1 MSKSQMIDT
10 MTSALGGRAAEQ
22 IVFNEVWTG
31 AQSDLEKVTDM
42 ARRMV
47 CEFGMSENLGPLTL
61 GRRNGPV
68 FLGRDFHE
76 ERNYS
81 EEVAAKIDIEI
92 RNLVDSSYDNA
103 VRLLTENRDIM
114 DRIVQVLLEKET
126 ISGDELE
133 RLMNGGEIEPP
144 IMPSEPPVPPQATPT
159 PVDQSEPE
167 KKRLGGFR
175 PGLAGA

>member
-1 MSKSQMIDT
+1 
-10 MTSALGGRAAEQ
+10 
-22 IVFNEVWTG
+22 
-31 AQSDLEKVTDM
+31 M

-81 EEVAAKIDIEI
+81 EEVAAKIDVEI
-92 RNLVDSSYDNA
+92 RNIVDACYDKA
-103 VRLLTENRDIM
+103 VQLLGDNRTIM
-114 DRIVQVLLEKET
+114 DRIVHVLLEKET
-126 ISGDELE
+126 ISGDELD
-133 RLMNGGEIEPP
+133 RMMRGEEEPP
-144 IMPSEPPVPPQATPT
+144 ELTPSEPPSPT
-159 PVDQSEPE
+159 PAPVSEEPAE
-167 KKRLGGFR
+167 KKKDRPAPGFGQ